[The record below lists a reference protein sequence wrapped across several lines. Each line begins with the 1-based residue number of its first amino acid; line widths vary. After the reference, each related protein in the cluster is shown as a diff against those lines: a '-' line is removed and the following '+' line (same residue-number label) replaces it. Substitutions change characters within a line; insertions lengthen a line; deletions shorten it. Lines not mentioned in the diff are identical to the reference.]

1 MANSQVSSNCLYNLI
16 YTDFNEEFS
25 RDSTFFYNMQY
36 PTFFNFNTGYFFV
49 NPSILNNINT
59 LIKKDVDDFRNGL
72 AKEEQDY
79 NSTVADNK
87 PEEKIIYSA
96 FSNYAVT
103 FNKNHLLS
111 VVVNVLGF
119 SGNTLPKYDALYNYN
134 YDLLTGNK
142 INLKDIFNS
151 GVDYI
156 KVITDYVNY
165 KINQNKDL
173 YFENVEFIITDNQAF
188 YLEDD
193 GLVVYFDAGELAKE
207 EFGTSKFKLTFS
219 KFAPYINPRFY
230 CEGTNLKRRIY
241 RR

>member
-173 YFENVEFIITDNQAF
+173 YFENVEFFITDNQAF

-230 CEGTNLKRRIY
+230 CEGTNLKRIIY